1 MTIAVYARSTK
12 DNDSRYIE
20 QISGFLRNEKTGL
33 IVYKP
38 YYEYLREDPDFK
50 LKLETFSTSEE
61 LIDKADYVISL
72 GGDGT
77 MLETLVLVRR
87 SGIPVLGVNTGRLG
101 FLASVNKTEL
111 KRALKKLVK
120 QRFSPDKRELIELL
134 GSNDC
139 FDGVNYALN
148 EFTIH
153 KKDNSAMISIDTFI
167 DGVFLNSYFADGL
180 IVSTSTGSTAYSLS
194 CGGPIMVPDSGSFI
208 ITPVAPHNLN
218 VRPII
223 IPNNKTISFKI
234 SGRSDSFIISLDSRT
249 SVISA
254 GTEISVRK
262 ADFSFNMIQLEGQH
276 FFTTLRNKLMWGL
289 DKRH

>member
-12 DNDSRYIE
+12 DNDARYIE
-20 QISGFLRNEKTGL
+20 QISGFLRNEKIGL
-33 IVYKP
+33 IVYKS
-38 YYEYLREDPDFK
+38 YYEYLCQDPNFK

-61 LIDKADYVISL
+61 LVSKADYVISL

-77 MLETLVLVRR
+77 MLETLVLVRK
-87 SGIPVLGVNTGRLG
+87 SGTPVLGVNTGRLG

-111 KRALKKLVK
+111 KKALKKLVK
-120 QRFSPDKRELIELL
+120 QRFTLDKRELIELL

-139 FDGVNYALN
+139 FDSVNYALN
-148 EFTIH
+148 EFTIL
-153 KKDNSAMISIDTFI
+153 KKDSSAMINIDTFI

-208 ITPVAPHNLN
+208 ITPIAPHNLN

-223 IPNNKTISFKI
+223 IPNNKTVSFKI

-249 SVISA
+249 SVVSE
-254 GTEISVRK
+254 GTEVSIKK